1 MKHVV
6 LIGDSIRMGY
16 QRVVRRELDGLVDVW
31 GPEQNGG
38 NSQNVLVHLDSWAIT
53 RQPDI
58 IHVNCGL
65 HDIKTPFDS
74 TARAIPLAQYQANV
88 RRILARLRNE
98 TQATV
103 IWATT
108 TPVNHAWH
116 HENKDFDRFEA
127 DVEAYN
133 AAATAIAVETGC
145 PVDDLYSVI
154 IAAGRDEKLVPDGV
168 HFNGQGYDL
177 LGAAVAGCIKR
188 YV

>member
-1 MKHVV
+1 MRRVI

-16 QRVVRRELDGLVDVW
+16 QRIVQRELDGLAEVW
-31 GPEQNGG
+31 GPTENGG
-38 NSQNVLVHLDSWAIT
+38 NSQNVFEHLETWIVA

-58 IHVNCGL
+58 VHINCGL

-74 TARAIPLAQYQANV
+74 DARAIPLSQYQANV
-88 RRILARLRNE
+88 REILTRLRDA

-116 HENKDFDRFEA
+116 HQNKPFDRFET
-127 DVEAYN
+127 DVETYN
-133 AAATAIAVETGC
+133 AAVTAIAGELNC
-145 PVDDLYSVI
+145 PINDLFTVI
-154 IAAGRDEKLVPDGV
+154 MNAGRDELLVPDGV

-177 LGAAVAGCIKR
+177 LGTAVARIIKR
-188 YV
+188 YL